1 MITTNSKQIN
11 LLFICKYNRFRSKI
25 AEGYFKKI
33 NKNKKIKVKSAGL
46 IKGTSLSPE
55 KIKIAKELGVS
66 MKGKPNG
73 LSIELLIQQN
83 IIVIVADDVPKKI
96 FNNFGLNRQIIQ
108 WNIKDVKKNNPKEIT
123 DIIKK
128 IKLKIDILVEK
139 LKTTN
144 K

>member
-1 MITTNSKQIN
+1 MSLKNSKQIN

-46 IKGTSLSPE
+46 IRGTSLNPE
-55 KIKIAKELGVS
+55 TIKIAKKLGVPI
-66 MKGKPNG
+66 KGKPNG
-73 LSIELLIQQN
+73 LSSKLLLWQN
-83 IIVIVADDVPKKI
+83 MIVIVADDVPKKI
-96 FNNFGLNRQIIQ
+96 VNNMGLSENVFQ
-108 WNIKDVKKNNPKEIT
+108 WNIKDTKKHNSKEIT

-128 IKLKIDILVEK
+128 IKLRINILVEQ
-139 LKTTN
+139 LNITN

>member
-1 MITTNSKQIN
+1 MHSSNSKQIN

-33 NKNKKIKVKSAGL
+33 NKNRKIKVKSAGL
-46 IKGTSLSPE
+46 IKSTSLNPRT
-55 KIKIAKELGVS
+55 IKIARKLGVS

-73 LSIELLIQQN
+73 LSSELLLWQD

-96 FNNFGLNRQIIQ
+96 FDNTGLEGEIIQ
-108 WNIKDVKKNNPKEIT
+108 WNIKDTKKHNSEEIT
-123 DIIKK
+123 EIIKK
-128 IKLKIDILVEK
+128 IKLRIDILVKK
-139 LKTTN
+139 LNVVN